1 MANLMS
7 VRRGA
12 LFATIALSAVALASS
27 ATATTMVLTDFETPA
42 IPPYVGT
49 GFPTNYIYTPT
60 TVPNVTFSGAAG
72 IQSNGSGWEFP
83 NAPQG
88 DQTAFL
94 QAYDYNMQCCHGTST
109 GSFTVAAPGL
119 VGGNEYDLAWYVVGR
134 PYYGTTKYTITDDGL
149 TTVQTL
155 SGPSQ
160 ASWVLAHH
168 LFVATGSDSFTFSV
182 PLPAGLSV
190 PPGGAYDHSIGVDYV
205 TVTPITAAQVGQ
217 TPGSLGSLASVP
229 EPVTWATIV
238 LGFFGLGGAL
248 RARPRS
254 LLSFAA
260 EA

>member
-12 LFATIALSAVALASS
+12 LFATAALSAVALASS

-60 TVPNVTFSGAAG
+60 TVPNVTFSGSAG
-72 IQSNGSGWEFP
+72 IQGNGSGWVFP

-94 QAYDYNMQCCHGTST
+94 QAYDYNLSCCHGTST

-134 PYYGTTKYTITDDGL
+134 PYYGTTKYTITDGGL

-155 SGPSQ
+155 GGPSQ
-160 ASWVLAHH
+160 ANWVLAHH
-168 LFVATGSDSFTFSV
+168 LFIATGSDSFTFSV
-182 PLPAGLSV
+182 PLPAGPPV
-190 PPGGAYDHSIGVDYV
+190 PPGGQYDHSIGVDYV
-205 TVTPITAAQVGQ
+205 TVTPITTAQGGQ
-217 TPGSLGSLASVP
+217 SAGTLGNPTAVP

-248 RARPRS
+248 RRRRPS
-254 LLSFAA
+254 YLA
-260 EA
+260 